1 MKIFLE
7 GYKRRYLHV
16 RFEKKRTLQAMII
29 DHRSYDQAKKINV
42 CIFD

>member
-7 GYKRRYLHV
+7 GYKRRYLHA
-16 RFEKKRTLQAMII
+16 RFGKKRTLQAMIMY
-29 DHRSYDQAKKINV
+29 HRSYDQTKKINV